1 MEGSSNCILLQL
13 GHFPSKLFTTS
24 GVQEKSSMEAKT
36 DGKMFNNKQTDSV
49 PGKRSDSEVRH
60 MRLQVASSER
70 TVSGR

>member
-1 MEGSSNCILLQL
+1 
-13 GHFPSKLFTTS
+13 
-24 GVQEKSSMEAKT
+24 MEAKT